1 MEAIPALL
9 QGLTDSFC
17 STVCSAADALG
28 KLGPAAL
35 GHGQAIGGR
44 PQVVYELLNAACHVQ
59 HGKGMP
65 LAYEHCLE
73 ALLKIDPKN
82 PFVIGLIHDHLGLTN
97 WYPLKASLKGL
108 RTIETPGALD
118 LLQRAAAFWMP
129 ELDKKQRRI
138 VEEIVAGK
146 R

>member
-1 MEAIPALL
+1 
-9 QGLTDSFC
+9 
-17 STVCSAADALG
+17 
-28 KLGPAAL
+28 
-35 GHGQAIGGR
+35 
-44 PQVVYELLNAACHVQ
+44 
-59 HGKGMP
+59 MP